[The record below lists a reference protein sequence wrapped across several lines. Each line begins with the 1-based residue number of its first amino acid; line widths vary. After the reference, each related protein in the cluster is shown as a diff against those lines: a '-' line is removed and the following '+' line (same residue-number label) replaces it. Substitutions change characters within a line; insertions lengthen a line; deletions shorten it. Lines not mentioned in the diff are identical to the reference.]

1 MFENRKQAARI
12 LGWGGVVPFAVLA
25 LVAWTGAADWL
36 ETLLVGYAV
45 VILAFMNGSLW
56 AGALERPADVA
67 APLLVAN
74 ALLLAG
80 LAALI
85 LPLFWAASWLAVL
98 FALHLLAEWR
108 WVHAGHP
115 GWYRQMR
122 LMLSIS
128 VVALLV
134 IAALAG
140 AGAGRV

>member
-1 MFENRKQAARI
+1 
-12 LGWGGVVPFAVLA
+12 
-25 LVAWTGAADWL
+25 AWTGAPDWL
-36 ETLLVGYAV
+36 ETLLLGYAV

-56 AGALERPADVA
+56 AGAMERPADTP
-67 APLLVAN
+67 APLVVSN
-74 ALLLAG
+74 ALVLAG
-80 LAALI
+80 LVALI
-85 LPLFWAASWLAVL
+85 LPLFWATSWLAVL
-98 FALHLLAEWR
+98 FALHLVAEWR

-128 VVALLV
+128 VVGLLL